1 MASTPPPSEGVTI
14 ATLADLAKAA
24 GADVAE
30 LLALTPGEL
39 MEMLVSEFS
48 VGVIP
53 RKRIAAEHAAKSVQA
68 AAALV
73 DPPPAPVVFVAAAAA
88 PAPATPVNL
97 LAASASFAVLPT
109 APCND
114 RGGELASSLL
124 QTNLPLPAR
133 FGIAAP
139 LMDLLESANVRA
151 L

>member
-39 MEMLVSEFS
+39 MEMLVSEFR

-53 RKRIAAEHAAKSVQA
+53 RNRIAAEHAAKSVQ

-109 APCND
+109 APYND

-124 QTNLPLPAR
+124 QTNLPPPAR

>member
-68 AAALV
+68 AALV
-73 DPPPAPVVFVAAAAA
+73 DPPPAPVVFVAAAA
-88 PAPATPVNL
+88 PAPTTPVNL